1 MEKTSIYGINEKK
14 MRMKVDII
22 MHGWIFNVSPP
33 INKCCGGVNVREA
46 MAKIPN
52 PFAKGNTVEGTS
64 DDRSKYD
71 INDIKLDP
79 SVRPVYYLD
88 PAKFPAKKAD
98 DSQDVRSGPNIID
111 NEEDKPQTGIIVTEL
126 HYKLVELDGLMCRQ
140 YTDIWNDSGLAGS
153 GDLDTQGTGDCFFFH
168 ASTKFLTDAAKKYAG
183 ISDQQDFKYRPTK
196 DHDFVCAAIS
206 FLKGDSATKEEV
218 KSVQKQMDA
227 VVKELA
233 GRMKTGD
240 STDLHT
246 LKSKITI
253 EGTDMTI
260 GDLLDM
266 QQSLNGFEGVMKTA
280 FENVGT
286 GDRGQFGKLGMMKPL
301 IHAYAQNFAPN
312 LRKGVESAFDQAAD
326 GLYKKAVDYQENWHA
341 QTQKEDGGC
350 QCPNPYFTSNAY
362 YGNVRESFYQI
373 FSNLD
378 SSSKGAMTKDFENR
392 MQEFSAVSNA
402 SDRVMGVDDTSFYA
416 KNLRSLFNQAI
427 QWIK

>member
-1 MEKTSIYGINEKK
+1 
-14 MRMKVDII
+14 
-22 MHGWIFNVSPP
+22 MHGWIFNISPP
-33 INKCCGGVNVREA
+33 INKCSGGINVREA

-52 PFAKGNTVEGTS
+52 PFEKSNTVNGTS
-64 DDRSKYD
+64 DGRSKYD
-71 INDIKLDP
+71 ISDIKLDP

-111 NEEDKPQTGIIVTEL
+111 NEEDKPQSGFFVTVTDAREFNI
-126 HYKLVELDGLMCRQ
+126 
-140 YTDIWNDSGLAGS
+140 YTFEDY
-153 GDLDTQGTGDCFFFH
+153 QGTGDRFFFH
-168 ASTKFLTDAAKKYAG
+168 APTDFLTDAAKKYAG

-196 DHDFVCAAIS
+196 DDDFVNIAIS
-206 FLKGDSATKEEV
+206 FFKGDSATKEEV

-233 GRMKTGD
+233 GRMKTGG

-280 FENVGT
+280 YQNGGT
-286 GDRGQFGKLGMMKPL
+286 GDRGQFGELGMIKPL

-312 LRKGVESAFDQAAD
+312 LRKGVESAFGQAAD
-326 GLYKKAVDYQENWHA
+326 SLFKKAVDYQENWHA
-341 QTQKEDGGC
+341 QTQKENGGYE
-350 QCPNPYFTSNAY
+350 CPNSYFTSNAY

-392 MQEFSAVSNA
+392 MQEFSTVSNA

-427 QWIK
+427 QLIK